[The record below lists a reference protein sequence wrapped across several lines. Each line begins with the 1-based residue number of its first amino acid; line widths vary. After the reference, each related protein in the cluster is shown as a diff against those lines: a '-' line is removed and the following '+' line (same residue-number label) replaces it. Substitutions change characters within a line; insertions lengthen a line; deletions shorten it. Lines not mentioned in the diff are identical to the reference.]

1 MLGASLVVLALLG
14 QAAGPA
20 RDPAALVEKL
30 GSSGRVESEAAKS
43 LEGLGS
49 KALPALRASLKS
61 KDPDT
66 RTRARA
72 LINNIEGN
80 LLLEGT
86 NVRLDFQSATLD
98 QVVKSL
104 SEQTGFEIGLG
115 GMHAPGSDAR
125 WITIQEREPMPFW
138 KAIDRICLIA
148 QLTWEYQP
156 SWPRGPGAPRQRL
169 VLSEPPVPVPP
180 SSSSHGAVHVN
191 VESLSYQSQVSFGA
205 AAAMRAQARAGA
217 SAFDGAATKGA
228 RSGFGGPRGFGAAPP
243 RTIQFQVHLRFAP
256 EPRMAIARSGPLKLL
271 EAVDDLGN
279 SLLPTARDDQQPD
292 GAMGLTG
299 ALPPM
304 FFSGGTAV
312 RASATMHRPER
323 PGKVI
328 KTLRGSAEVLVT
340 ATRPSPLV
348 IPLEGALGKTFQNDD
363 QCVVV
368 EKIDTDQARSQTV
381 IELLVDNLDEIHP
394 AEWVSPG
401 GAGGASAMMKGMR
414 GGMLGFGRRDMMGM
428 SPPVGRSLDPSQS
441 PVQVIMSQGQSAMCR
456 ESIDRDS
463 GRLTLTFPHVPQMGE
478 AKEIRI
484 SSLIRTTTS
493 VPFEFHDLPMP

>member
-1 MLGASLVVLALLG
+1 MLCASLVVLALLG
-14 QAAGPA
+14 QAANPT

-30 GSSGRVESEAAKS
+30 GSSGEAEREAAKS

-61 KDPDT
+61 KDPDA

-72 LINNIEGN
+72 LINKIEGN

-86 NVRLDFQSATLD
+86 NVRLNFQFATLD

-104 SEQTGFEIGLG
+104 SEQTGFDIGLG
-115 GMHAPGSDAR
+115 GIAPGSDAR
-125 WITIQEREPMPFW
+125 WITISEREPMPFW

-148 QLTWEYQP
+148 QLTGEYQP
-156 SWPRGPGAPRQRL
+156 SWTRSPGAPRQRL
-169 VLSEPPVPVPP
+169 VLSEVPVPVTQ

-191 VESLSYQSQVSFGA
+191 VESLSYRSQVSFGG

-217 SAFDGAATKGA
+217 FDRGAAIGA
-228 RSGFGGPRGFGAAPP
+228 RSKAGGPGGFGAAPP

-256 EPRMAIARSGPLKLL
+256 EPRMAIVQSGPLKLL

-279 SLLPTARDDQQPD
+279 SLLPTASDDQQPD
-292 GAMGLTG
+292 GAIGVRV
-299 ALPPM
+299 APPPN
-304 FFSGGTAV
+304 FYSGGTAIV
-312 RASATMHRPER
+312 ASASLHRPER

-328 KTLRGSAEVLVT
+328 KRLNGSAEVLVT
-340 ATRPSPLV
+340 ATRPNPLV
-348 IPLEGALGKTFQNDD
+348 IPLEGAVGKTFENDD
-363 QCVVV
+363 QRVVV
-368 EKIDTDQARSQTV
+368 EKIDTDQARPQTV
-381 IELLVDNLDEIHP
+381 IELLVDNLEGIHP
-394 AEWVSPG
+394 AEGASPG
-401 GAGGASAMMKGMR
+401 GIGGAAAMKTGMR

-428 SPPVGRSLDPSQS
+428 SPPVGRSPDPSHS
-441 PVQVIMSQGQSAMCR
+441 PVQVIMSQGQTAMCR

-463 GRLTLTFPHVPQMGE
+463 GRLTLTFPRVPQMGE

-493 VPFEFHDLPMP
+493 VPFEFRDLPMP